1 MEGKMSYLMDNTEG
15 TQYLLMGNEAIA
27 RGALEAGVRIASG
40 YPGTPSSDIIESLA
54 EIGKEMNIY
63 VEWSTNEKVAM
74 EVAAAGSF
82 SGLRSLC
89 VMKHNGV
96 NVASDFLFHLAGSGT
111 RAGMVLVPCDD
122 PGALSSATEGESRF
136 FARLAEIPLLEPGD
150 FQEAKDITKWAF
162 ELSEEIRNLVMLRSV
177 TRMSHASGNVKFGKL
192 PRDGA
197 HAGFHCDGF
206 ILDPMEGPMIS
217 TPVGYKHAQQQEK
230 MKKAREIFE
239 DCPFNTYD
247 GPEKPEF
254 LIITSSACNLYSR
267 EAISILGVEDRVGLL
282 KLATTWP
289 LPPKLLKGYLSKTDK
304 ILIVEEVLPFLE
316 ENVKI
321 LVAEM
326 APEIGIKTFYGKN
339 DGVIPMVGELNPDL
353 VVGALAQIL
362 GIDYKA
368 IPDGYMNKAEG
379 AGISETPSRELT
391 FCPGCPHRASF
402 WSIHNALQLDGRKGF
417 VCGDIGC
424 YSLAMLPCG
433 FSTLKTLHAMGSG
446 GGIASG
452 FGKLGQ
458 FGFDQPVLA
467 VCGDSTFFHAEIPAL
482 INAAHHNSD
491 FTLVV
496 LDNSGTAMTGFQ
508 PHPGLNVDALGDDV
522 TSVDIAE
529 ICRAMG
535 ARVEIRDPFDLE
547 ETQKTLNQLI
557 QDKGGLKILILRQ
570 ICALSPEKKARK
582 KYEMTIDEEKCL
594 GENCGCNKVCTRIFR
609 CPGLVW
615 DKDKN
620 VTKIDDVLCTGCGVC
635 ADICPA
641 GAIERK
647 EAA

>member
-1 MEGKMSYLMDNTEG
+1 MSYLIDNTEG
-15 TQYLLMGNEAIA
+15 AQYLLMGNEAIA
-27 RGALEAGVRIASG
+27 RGALEAGAKVVCG

-54 EIGKEMNIY
+54 KIAKDMNIY

-82 SGLRSLC
+82 AGLRSMC
-89 VMKHNGV
+89 VMKQNGV
-96 NVASDFLFHLAGSGT
+96 NVASDFLLHLAGSGT
-111 RAGMVLVPCDD
+111 RAGMVVVSCDD
-122 PGALSSATEGESRF
+122 PGALSSINEGESRF
-136 FARLAEIPLLEPGD
+136 FARLVEIPLLEPGD
-150 FQEAKDITKWAF
+150 FQEAKDMIKWAF
-162 ELSEEIRNLVMLRSV
+162 ELSEEIRNLVMVRSV

-192 PRDGA
+192 PPGDV
-197 HAGFHCDGF
+197 HAWFKCDGF
-206 ILDPMEGPMIS
+206 ILDPMEGAVMS

-230 MKKAREIFE
+230 IKKAREIFE
-239 DCPFNTYD
+239 GCPFNTYH
-247 GPEKPEF
+247 GPERPEL
-254 LIITSSACNLYSR
+254 LIITSSACNLYTR

-282 KLATTWP
+282 KLGTTWP
-289 LPPKLLKGYLSKTDK
+289 LPPELLKRHLSRTDK

-321 LVAEM
+321 LAAEM
-326 APEIGIKTFYGKN
+326 AREIGIKTFHGKN
-339 DGVIPMVGELNPDL
+339 DGKIPMVGELNPDL
-353 VVGALAQIL
+353 VVGALAQIV
-362 GIDYKA
+362 GIDYEA
-368 IPDGYMNKAEG
+368 VPDEYANKAEG
-379 AGISETPSRELT
+379 AATSKAPARELT

-452 FGKLGQ
+452 FGKLGR

-467 VCGDSTFFHAEIPAL
+467 VCGDSTFFHSAVPAL
-482 INAAHHNSD
+482 INAVHHNSD
-491 FTLVV
+491 FTLAV

-508 PHPGLNVDALGDDV
+508 PHPGLKVSAMGEDV

-529 ICRAMG
+529 ICRALG

-547 ETQKTLNQLI
+547 ETQKTLNELI
-557 QDKGGLKILILRQ
+557 EDKAGLKVLILRQ
-570 ICALSPEKKARK
+570 ICALSPEKKAGK
-582 KYEMTIDEEKCL
+582 KYDVTIDDEICL

-615 DKDKN
+615 DKEKM
-620 VTKIDDVLCTGCGVC
+620 VTRVDDVICTGCGVC
-635 ADICPA
+635 ADICPE
-641 GAIERK
+641 GAIKRK
-647 EAA
+647 EVA